1 MARVKKLYKEKV
13 VPELRK
19 KFNYKNVHQV
29 PSLEKIVLNIGLG
42 EATQNIKI
50 IDSPIE
56 LLKAITG
63 QKPVVAR
70 AKKSIS
76 NFKLK
81 KGDPIGVLVTLRKN
95 KMYEFF
101 DRLVNVALPRVRDFR
116 GVPGKGFDGRG
127 NFTLGIKEQ
136 LIFPEL
142 HYDMVEKVIGMNITF
157 VTNAKTNEEGKGLL
171 SFMGMPFRR

>member
-116 GVPGKGFDGRG
+116 GVSGKGFDGRG